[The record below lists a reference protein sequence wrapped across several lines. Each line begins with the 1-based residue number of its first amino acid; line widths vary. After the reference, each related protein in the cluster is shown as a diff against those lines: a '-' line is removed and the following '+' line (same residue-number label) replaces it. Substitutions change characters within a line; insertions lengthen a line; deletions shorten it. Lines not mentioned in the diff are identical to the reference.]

1 MFSNTQLDIESLPDV
16 RDVSLKKVHRDFNKV
31 ILMEWII
38 FWSIVFALAIVS
50 VFTVFSHT
58 DLIIKIVICFSVLL
72 LAAIVRL
79 VGYFSFKLKSYAI
92 REQDIIYK
100 TGWPVTKF
108 KTIPFSRIQDSEL
121 VQGFIAK
128 KYSIAKIKINTAS
141 TGGDITIRGLKTA
154 EAEMINQFII
164 DKIGNE

>member
-1 MFSNTQLDIESLPDV
+1 MFSNTQLDIELLPDV
-16 RDVSLKKVHRDFNKV
+16 RDISLKKVHPDFNKV
-31 ILMEWII
+31 ILVEWII
-38 FWSIVFALAIVS
+38 FWSIVFAIVS

-58 DLIIKIVICFSVLL
+58 DLIIKIVICFSVLF

-79 VGYFSFKLKSYAI
+79 VGYFSFKLKSYAV

-108 KTIPFSRIQDSEL
+108 RTIPFSRIQDSEL

-141 TGGDITIRGLKTA
+141 TGGDITIRGLKED